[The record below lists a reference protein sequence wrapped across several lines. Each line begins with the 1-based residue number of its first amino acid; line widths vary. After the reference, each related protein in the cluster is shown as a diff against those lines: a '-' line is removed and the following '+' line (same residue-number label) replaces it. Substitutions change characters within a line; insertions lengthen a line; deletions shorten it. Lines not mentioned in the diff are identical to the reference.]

1 MADNSGYEDGT
12 TAAQLLSGMD
22 GLTYKYVD
30 VMLLLCSTDKEI
42 PFENIQWA
50 LDGKLMLDQL

>member
-1 MADNSGYEDGT
+1 MAHNSECEDGT

-30 VMLLLCSTDKEI
+30 VILLLRSSDEEI
-42 PFENIQWA
+42 PF
-50 LDGKLMLDQL
+50 GKV